1 MLQYRWRIRIYKN
14 LFSHSLVQVK
24 RHNNSQNKVFSHKK
38 VFRHPKINLSAIT
51 VKGLVVHR
59 LKLSISLRIRNF
71 LNSTKHFLAEKSLK
85 IARYLLQL
93 QIFRA
98 NFSLVILFLSNTNI
112 FQTTLCHKWFDG
124 IIRESGEKWESVFSW
139 LGCFIS
145 AFCMLKFCF
154 CLLSKKLIA
163 A

>member
-38 VFRHPKINLSAIT
+38 VFRHPKINLLAIT

-71 LNSTKHFLAEKSLK
+71 SNSTKHFLAEKSLK

-124 IIRESGEKWESVFSW
+124 IIRESGKSGKVFFPGWAVLYRHFVCSN
-139 LGCFIS
+139 FVF
-145 AFCMLKFCF
+145 AY
-154 CLLSKKLIA
+154 
-163 A
+163 